1 MTLQTRKI
9 ADLTVSLVGLGCM
22 PLSNIKMV
30 DHREQAIATIHHAI
44 DLGITLLDTA
54 NVYSPTWDTFGH
66 NETLVAEAMR
76 TYSGSADISKVVIAT
91 KGGIIKPAENVVERD
106 GTREGLLKACE
117 ASLKR
122 LDTSSIE
129 LYQFHRHDP
138 SVTYTEQMLSLKA
151 LKDAGMVKR
160 IGLSNAQG
168 PELAVALEIL
178 GGPNDGGVVSIQN
191 EYSPRY
197 RGEQDVLDKC
207 AELGIAFLPW
217 SPLGGAAQAGEVGSR
232 YSDFAAVATEVGA
245 TAQEVV
251 LAWLLALTPVMI
263 PIPGATKT
271 ATVDSIIRSTE
282 IKLTSA
288 QVERLTAA
296 ESPNESLFPD
306 LKPRSPLR

>member
-9 ADLTVSLVGLGCM
+9 ADLNVSLVGLGCM

-30 DHREQAIATIHHAI
+30 DHREQAISTIHHAI

-54 NVYSPTWDTFGH
+54 NVYSPTWDTVGH
-66 NETLVAEAMR
+66 NETLVAEAVR
-76 TYSGSADISKVVIAT
+76 SYSGSADISKVVIAT
-91 KGGIIKPAENVVERD
+91 KGGITKPAENVAERD

-117 ASLKR
+117 ASLTR
-122 LDTSSIE
+122 LNTSSIE

-207 AELGIAFLPW
+207 MELGIAFLPW

-232 YSDFAAVATEVGA
+232 YSDFASVATEVGA

-263 PIPGATKT
+263 PIPGATKL
-271 ATVDSIIRSTE
+271 ATVDSIVRSSAL
-282 IKLTSA
+282 KLTSA
-288 QVERLTAA
+288 QVDRLTAA
-296 ESPNESLFPD
+296 DSPNESLFPD
-306 LKPRSPLR
+306 AKPRSPLR

>member
-1 MTLQTRKI
+1 MTLQTRRI

-30 DHREQAIATIHHAI
+30 DHREQAISTVHHAI

-76 TYSGSADISKVVIAT
+76 TYSGKADISKVIIAT

-122 LDTSSIE
+122 LNTSSIE

-138 SVTYTEQMLSLKA
+138 SVTYTEQMLSLKV

-207 AELGIAFLPW
+207 MKLGIAFLPW

-282 IKLTSA
+282 LKLTST

>member
-9 ADLTVSLVGLGCM
+9 ADLNVSLVGLGCM

-54 NVYSPTWDTFGH
+54 NVYSPTWDTVGH
-66 NETLVAEAMR
+66 NETLVAEAVR
-76 TYSGSADISKVVIAT
+76 SYSGSADISKVVITT
-91 KGGIIKPAENVVERD
+91 KGGITKPAENVAERD

-122 LDTSSIE
+122 LNTSSIE

-151 LKDAGMVKR
+151 LKDAGMIKR

-207 AELGIAFLPW
+207 SELGIAFLPW

-232 YSDFAAVATEVGA
+232 YSDFASVATEVGA

-263 PIPGATKT
+263 PIPGATKL
-271 ATVDSIIRSTE
+271 ATVDSIVRSSAL
-282 IKLTSA
+282 KLSSA
-288 QVERLTAA
+288 QVDRLTAA
-296 ESPNESLFPD
+296 DSPNESLFPD

>member
-9 ADLTVSLVGLGCM
+9 ADLNVSLVGLGCM

-54 NVYSPTWDTFGH
+54 NVYSPSWDTFGH
-66 NETLVAEAMR
+66 NESLVAEAVR
-76 TYSGSADISKVVIAT
+76 SYAGSADISKVVIAT

-122 LDTSSIE
+122 LNTSSIE

-207 AELGIAFLPW
+207 SELGIAFLPW

-232 YSDFAAVATEVGA
+232 YSDFASVATEVGA

-263 PIPGATKT
+263 PIPGATKL
-271 ATVDSIIRSTE
+271 ATVDSIVRSSAL
-282 IKLTSA
+282 KLTSA
-288 QVERLTAA
+288 QVDRLTAA
-296 ESPNESLFPD
+296 DSPNESLFPD
-306 LKPRSPLR
+306 TKPRSPLR

>member
-30 DHREQAIATIHHAI
+30 DHREHAIATIHHAI
-44 DLGITLLDTA
+44 DSGITLLDTA

-122 LDTSSIE
+122 LNTSSIE

-296 ESPNESLFPD
+296 DSPNESLFPD

>member
-9 ADLTVSLVGLGCM
+9 ADLNVSLVGLGCM

-54 NVYSPTWDTFGH
+54 NVYSPSWDTFGH
-66 NETLVAEAMR
+66 NESLVAEAVR
-76 TYSGSADISKVVIAT
+76 SYAGSADISKVVIAT

-122 LDTSSIE
+122 LNTSSIE

-207 AELGIAFLPW
+207 SELGIAFLPW

-232 YSDFAAVATEVGA
+232 YSDFASVATEVGA

-263 PIPGATKT
+263 PIPGATKL
-271 ATVDSIIRSTE
+271 ATVDSIVRSSAL
-282 IKLTSA
+282 KLSSA
-288 QVERLTAA
+288 QVDRLTAA
-296 ESPNESLFPD
+296 DSPNESLFPD

>member
-54 NVYSPTWDTFGH
+54 NVYSPSWDTFGH
-66 NETLVAEAMR
+66 NESLVAEAVR
-76 TYSGSADISKVVIAT
+76 SYAGSADISKVVIAT

-106 GTREGLLKACE
+106 GTREGLLRACE

-122 LDTSSIE
+122 LNTSSIE

-168 PELAVALEIL
+168 SELAVALEIL

-207 AELGIAFLPW
+207 SELGIAFLPW

-232 YSDFAAVATEVGA
+232 YSDFASVATEVGA

-263 PIPGATKT
+263 PIPGATKL
-271 ATVDSIIRSTE
+271 ATVDSIVRSSAL
-282 IKLTSA
+282 KLTSA
-288 QVERLTAA
+288 QVDRLTAA
-296 ESPNESLFPD
+296 DSPNESLFPD

>member
-9 ADLTVSLVGLGCM
+9 ADLNVSLVGLGCM

-30 DHREQAIATIHHAI
+30 NHREQAIATIHHAI

-54 NVYSPTWDTFGH
+54 NVYSPSWDTFGH
-66 NETLVAEAMR
+66 NESLVAEAVR
-76 TYSGSADISKVVIAT
+76 SYAGSADISKVVIAT

-106 GTREGLLKACE
+106 GTRDGLLKACE

-122 LDTSSIE
+122 LNTSSIE

-207 AELGIAFLPW
+207 SELGIAFLPW

-232 YSDFAAVATEVGA
+232 YSDFASVATEVGA

-263 PIPGATKT
+263 PIPGATKL
-271 ATVDSIIRSTE
+271 ATVDSIVRSSAL
-282 IKLTSA
+282 KLTSA
-288 QVERLTAA
+288 QVDRLTAA
-296 ESPNESLFPD
+296 DSPNESLFPD
-306 LKPRSPLR
+306 TKPRSPLR

>member
-30 DHREQAIATIHHAI
+30 DHREQAIATVHHAI
-44 DLGITLLDTA
+44 DSGITLLDTA

-76 TYSGSADISKVVIAT
+76 TYSGKADISKVIIAT

-122 LDTSSIE
+122 LNTSSIE

-168 PELAVALEIL
+168 PELDVALEIL

-207 AELGIAFLPW
+207 MKLGIAFLPW

-271 ATVDSIIRSTE
+271 ATVDSIIRSTAL
-282 IKLTSA
+282 KLTSA

-296 ESPNESLFPD
+296 DSPNESLFPD

>member
-30 DHREQAIATIHHAI
+30 DHREQAISTIHHAI
-44 DLGITLLDTA
+44 DSGITLLDTA

-76 TYSGSADISKVVIAT
+76 TYSGKADISKVIIAT

-122 LDTSSIE
+122 LNTSSIE

-168 PELAVALEIL
+168 PELDVALEIL

-207 AELGIAFLPW
+207 MKLGIAFLPW

-282 IKLTSA
+282 LKLTST

>member
-76 TYSGSADISKVVIAT
+76 TYSGSADISKVLIAT

-122 LDTSSIE
+122 LNTSSIE

-168 PELAVALEIL
+168 SELAVALEIL

-282 IKLTSA
+282 VKLTSA

>member
-9 ADLTVSLVGLGCM
+9 ADLTISLVGLGCM

-44 DLGITLLDTA
+44 DSGITLLDTA

-66 NETLVAEAMR
+66 NETLVAEAVR
-76 TYSGSADISKVVIAT
+76 TYSGSADISKVIIAT
-91 KGGIIKPAENVVERD
+91 KGGIIKPADNVVERD

-122 LDTSSIE
+122 LNTSSIE
-129 LYQFHRHDP
+129 LYQFYRHDP
-138 SVTYTEQMLSLKA
+138 SVTYTDQMLSLKA

-207 AELGIAFLPW
+207 TELGIAFLPW

-263 PIPGATKT
+263 PIPGDTKT
-271 ATVDSIIRSTE
+271 ATVDSIIRASAL
-282 IKLTSA
+282 KLTSA

-296 ESPNESLFPD
+296 DSPNESLFPD
-306 LKPRSPLR
+306 IKPRSTLR

>member
-30 DHREQAIATIHHAI
+30 DHREQAIATVHHAI

-76 TYSGSADISKVVIAT
+76 SYSGSADISKVIIAT

-122 LDTSSIE
+122 LNTSSIE

-168 PELAVALEIL
+168 AELAVALEIL

-207 AELGIAFLPW
+207 MKLGIAFLPW

-263 PIPGATKT
+263 PIPGATKL
-271 ATVDSIIRSTE
+271 ATVDSIIRASAL
-282 IKLTSA
+282 KLTFA
-288 QVERLTAA
+288 QVDRLTAA
-296 ESPNESLFPD
+296 DSPNESLFPD

>member
-9 ADLTVSLVGLGCM
+9 ADLNVSLVGLGCM

-122 LDTSSIE
+122 LNTSSIE

-168 PELAVALEIL
+168 PELAIALEIL

-282 IKLTSA
+282 LKLTSA

>member
-9 ADLTVSLVGLGCM
+9 ADLNVSLVGLGCM

-54 NVYSPTWDTFGH
+54 NVYSPTWDTVGH
-66 NETLVAEAMR
+66 NETLVAEAVR
-76 TYSGSADISKVVIAT
+76 SYSGSADISKVVIAT
-91 KGGIIKPAENVVERD
+91 KGGITKPAENVAERD

-151 LKDAGMVKR
+151 LKDAGMIKR

-178 GGPNDGGVVSIQN
+178 GGPTDGGVVSIQN

-207 AELGIAFLPW
+207 SELGIAFLPW

-232 YSDFAAVATEVGA
+232 YSDFASVATEVGA

-263 PIPGATKT
+263 PIPGATKL
-271 ATVDSIIRSTE
+271 ATVDSIVRSSALM
-282 IKLTSA
+282 LTSE
-288 QVERLTAA
+288 QVDRLTAA
-296 ESPNESLFPD
+296 DSPNESLFPD
-306 LKPRSPLR
+306 AKPRSPLR

>member
-44 DLGITLLDTA
+44 NSGITLLDTA

-66 NETLVAEAMR
+66 NETLVAEAVR

-91 KGGIIKPAENVVERD
+91 KGGIIKPADNVVERD

-122 LDTSSIE
+122 LNTSSIE

-207 AELGIAFLPW
+207 TELGIAFLPW

-271 ATVDSIIRSTE
+271 ATVDSIIRSSAL
-282 IKLTSA
+282 KLTSA

-296 ESPNESLFPD
+296 DSPNESLFPD

>member
-66 NETLVAEAMR
+66 NESLVAEAVR
-76 TYSGSADISKVVIAT
+76 SYSGSADISKVIIAT

-122 LDTSSIE
+122 LNTSSIE

-207 AELGIAFLPW
+207 TALGIAFLPW

-232 YSDFAAVATEVGA
+232 YSDVASVATEVGA

-263 PIPGATKT
+263 PIPGATKLT
-271 ATVDSIIRSTE
+271 TVDSIVRSSAL
-282 IKLTSA
+282 KLTSV

-296 ESPNESLFPD
+296 DSPNESLFPD
-306 LKPRSPLR
+306 VKPRSPLR

>member
-9 ADLTVSLVGLGCM
+9 ADLNVSLVGLGCM

-30 DHREQAIATIHHAI
+30 DHREQAISTIHHAI

-76 TYSGSADISKVVIAT
+76 TYSGKADISKVIIAT

-106 GTREGLLKACE
+106 GTREGLSKACE

-122 LDTSSIE
+122 LNTSSIE

-168 PELAVALEIL
+168 PELAIALEIL

-282 IKLTSA
+282 LKLTST

>member
-54 NVYSPTWDTFGH
+54 NVYSPTWDTVGH
-66 NETLVAEAMR
+66 NETLVAEAVR
-76 TYSGSADISKVVIAT
+76 SYSGSADISKVVITT
-91 KGGIIKPAENVVERD
+91 KGGITKPAENVAERD

-122 LDTSSIE
+122 LNTSSIE

-207 AELGIAFLPW
+207 SGLGIAFLPW

-232 YSDFAAVATEVGA
+232 YSDFASVATEVGA

-263 PIPGATKT
+263 PIPGATKL
-271 ATVDSIIRSTE
+271 ATVDSIVRSSAL
-282 IKLTSA
+282 KLTSA
-288 QVERLTAA
+288 QVDRLTAA
-296 ESPNESLFPD
+296 DSPNESLFPD
-306 LKPRSPLR
+306 AKPRSPLR

>member
-1 MTLQTRKI
+1 
-9 ADLTVSLVGLGCM
+9 
-22 PLSNIKMV
+22 
-30 DHREQAIATIHHAI
+30 
-44 DLGITLLDTA
+44 
-54 NVYSPTWDTFGH
+54 
-66 NETLVAEAMR
+66 
-76 TYSGSADISKVVIAT
+76 
-91 KGGIIKPAENVVERD
+91 
-106 GTREGLLKACE
+106 
-117 ASLKR
+117 LKR
-122 LDTSSIE
+122 LNTSSIE

-263 PIPGATKT
+263 PIPGATKP
-271 ATVDSIIRSTE
+271 ATVDSIVRSSAL
-282 IKLTSA
+282 KLTSA
-288 QVERLTAA
+288 QVDRLTAA
-296 ESPNESLFPD
+296 DSPNESLFPD

>member
-44 DLGITLLDTA
+44 DSGITLLDTA

-66 NETLVAEAMR
+66 NETLVAEAVR
-76 TYSGSADISKVVIAT
+76 TYSGSADISKVIIAT
-91 KGGIIKPAENVVERD
+91 KGGIIKPADNVVERD

-122 LDTSSIE
+122 LNTSSIE

-207 AELGIAFLPW
+207 TELGIAFLPW

-271 ATVDSIIRSTE
+271 ATVDSIIRSSAL
-282 IKLTSA
+282 KLTSA

>member
-9 ADLTVSLVGLGCM
+9 ADLTVSLIGLGCM

-44 DLGITLLDTA
+44 DSGITLLDTA

-66 NETLVAEAMR
+66 NETLVAEAIR
-76 TYSGSADISKVVIAT
+76 TYSGSTDISKVVIAT

-122 LDTSSIE
+122 LNTSSIE

-168 PELAVALEIL
+168 PELAVALKIL
-178 GGPNDGGVVSIQN
+178 GGPKDGGVVSIQN

-207 AELGIAFLPW
+207 TELGIAFLPW

-245 TAQEVV
+245 SAQEVV

-271 ATVDSIIRSTE
+271 ATVDSIIRSSAL
-282 IKLTSA
+282 KLTSA
-288 QVERLTAA
+288 QVDRLTAA
-296 ESPNESLFPD
+296 DSPNESLFPD
-306 LKPRSPLR
+306 AKPRSPLR

>member
-30 DHREQAIATIHHAI
+30 DHREQAIATVHHAI

-66 NETLVAEAMR
+66 NETLVAEAVR
-76 TYSGSADISKVVIAT
+76 TYSGKSDISKVIIAT

-122 LDTSSIE
+122 LNTSSIE

-207 AELGIAFLPW
+207 MELGIAFLPW

-232 YSDFAAVATEVGA
+232 YSDFASVATEVGA

-282 IKLTSA
+282 LKLTSA

>member
-9 ADLTVSLVGLGCM
+9 ADLNVSLVGLGCM

-54 NVYSPTWDTFGH
+54 NVYSPTWDTVGH

-91 KGGIIKPAENVVERD
+91 KGGITKPAENVAERD

-122 LDTSSIE
+122 LNTSSIE

-178 GGPNDGGVVSIQN
+178 G
-191 EYSPRY
+191 
-197 RGEQDVLDKC
+197 
-207 AELGIAFLPW
+207 
-217 SPLGGAAQAGEVGSR
+217 
-232 YSDFAAVATEVGA
+232 
-245 TAQEVV
+245 
-251 LAWLLALTPVMI
+251 
-263 PIPGATKT
+263 
-271 ATVDSIIRSTE
+271 
-282 IKLTSA
+282 
-288 QVERLTAA
+288 
-296 ESPNESLFPD
+296 
-306 LKPRSPLR
+306 

>member
-122 LDTSSIE
+122 LNTSSIE

-168 PELAVALEIL
+168 PELAIALEIL

-282 IKLTSA
+282 LKLTSA

-296 ESPNESLFPD
+296 DSPNESLFPD

>member
-30 DHREQAIATIHHAI
+30 DHREQAIATVHHAI

-66 NETLVAEAMR
+66 NETLVAEAVR
-76 TYSGSADISKVVIAT
+76 TYSGKADILKVIIAT

-122 LDTSSIE
+122 LNTSSIE

-168 PELAVALEIL
+168 PELDIALEIL

-207 AELGIAFLPW
+207 MKLGIAFLPW

-282 IKLTSA
+282 LKLTST

>member
-9 ADLTVSLVGLGCM
+9 ADLNVSLVGLGCM

-54 NVYSPTWDTFGH
+54 NVYSPTWDTVGH

-91 KGGIIKPAENVVERD
+91 KGGITKPAENVAERD

-122 LDTSSIE
+122 LNTSSIE

-245 TAQEVV
+245 TAQEVA

-271 ATVDSIIRSTE
+271 ATVDSITRSTE
-282 IKLTSA
+282 LKLTSA

-296 ESPNESLFPD
+296 DSPNESLFPD

>member
-44 DLGITLLDTA
+44 DSGITLLDTA

-122 LDTSSIE
+122 LNTSSIE

-282 IKLTSA
+282 VKLTSA

-296 ESPNESLFPD
+296 DSPNESLFPD

>member
-30 DHREQAIATIHHAI
+30 DHREQAIATVHHAI

-66 NETLVAEAMR
+66 NETLVAEAVR
-76 TYSGSADISKVVIAT
+76 TYSGKADILKVIIAT

-122 LDTSSIE
+122 LNTSSIE

-138 SVTYTEQMLSLKA
+138 SVTYTEQMLSLKV

-168 PELAVALEIL
+168 PELDIALEIL

-282 IKLTSA
+282 LKLTST

>member
-9 ADLTVSLVGLGCM
+9 ADLTISLVGLGCM

-44 DLGITLLDTA
+44 DSGITLLDTA

-66 NETLVAEAMR
+66 NETLVAEAVR
-76 TYSGSADISKVVIAT
+76 TYSGSADISKVIIAT
-91 KGGIIKPAENVVERD
+91 KGGIIKPADNVVERD

-122 LDTSSIE
+122 LNTSSIE

-138 SVTYTEQMLSLKA
+138 SVTYTDQMLSLKA

-207 AELGIAFLPW
+207 TELGIAFLPW

-232 YSDFAAVATEVGA
+232 YSDFASVATEVGA

-271 ATVDSIIRSTE
+271 ATVDSIIRASAL
-282 IKLTSA
+282 KLTSA

-296 ESPNESLFPD
+296 DSPNESLFPD
-306 LKPRSPLR
+306 IKPRSTLR

>member
-30 DHREQAIATIHHAI
+30 DHREQAIATVHHAI
-44 DLGITLLDTA
+44 DSGITLLDTA

-66 NETLVAEAMR
+66 NETLVAEAVR
-76 TYSGSADISKVVIAT
+76 TYSGKADISKVIIAT

-122 LDTSSIE
+122 LNTSSIE

-168 PELAVALEIL
+168 PELDIALEIL

-263 PIPGATKT
+263 PIPGATKP
-271 ATVDSIIRSTE
+271 ATVDSIVRSSAL
-282 IKLTSA
+282 KLTSA
-288 QVERLTAA
+288 QVDRLTAA
-296 ESPNESLFPD
+296 DSPNESLFPD
-306 LKPRSPLR
+306 AKPRSPLR

>member
-30 DHREQAIATIHHAI
+30 DHREQAIATVHHAI

-54 NVYSPTWDTFGH
+54 NVYSPTWNTFGH

-76 TYSGSADISKVVIAT
+76 TYSGKADISKVIIAT

-122 LDTSSIE
+122 LNTSSIE

-168 PELAVALEIL
+168 AELAVALEIL

-207 AELGIAFLPW
+207 MKLGIAFLPW

-282 IKLTSA
+282 LKLTST

>member
-1 MTLQTRKI
+1 
-9 ADLTVSLVGLGCM
+9 M

-30 DHREQAIATIHHAI
+30 DHREQAIATVHHAI

-66 NETLVAEAMR
+66 NETLVAEAVR
-76 TYSGSADISKVVIAT
+76 TYSGKSDISKVIIAT

-122 LDTSSIE
+122 LNTSSIE

-271 ATVDSIIRSTE
+271 ATVDSIVRSSAL
-282 IKLTSA
+282 KLTSA
-288 QVERLTAA
+288 QVDRLTAA
-296 ESPNESLFPD
+296 DSPNESLFPD

>member
-9 ADLTVSLVGLGCM
+9 ADLNVSLVGLGCM

-54 NVYSPTWDTFGH
+54 NVYSPSWDTFGH
-66 NETLVAEAMR
+66 NESLVAEAVR
-76 TYSGSADISKVVIAT
+76 SYAGSADISKVVIAT

-122 LDTSSIE
+122 LNTSSIE

-207 AELGIAFLPW
+207 SELGIAFLPW

-232 YSDFAAVATEVGA
+232 YSDFASVATEVGA

-263 PIPGATKT
+263 PIPGATKL
-271 ATVDSIIRSTE
+271 ATVDSIVRSSAL
-282 IKLTSA
+282 KLTSA
-288 QVERLTAA
+288 QVDRLTAA
-296 ESPNESLFPD
+296 DSPNESLFPD
-306 LKPRSPLR
+306 AKPRSPLR

>member
-44 DLGITLLDTA
+44 DSGITLLDTA

-66 NETLVAEAMR
+66 NETLVAEAVR

-91 KGGIIKPAENVVERD
+91 KGGIIKPADNVVERD

-122 LDTSSIE
+122 LNTSSIE

-207 AELGIAFLPW
+207 TELGIAFLPW
-217 SPLGGAAQAGEVGSR
+217 SPLGGAAQAAEVGSR

-271 ATVDSIIRSTE
+271 ATVDSIIRSSAL
-282 IKLTSA
+282 KLTSA

-296 ESPNESLFPD
+296 DSPNESLFPD

>member
-44 DLGITLLDTA
+44 DSGITLLDTA

-76 TYSGSADISKVVIAT
+76 TYSGKADISKVIIAT

-122 LDTSSIE
+122 LNTSSIE

-207 AELGIAFLPW
+207 MKLGIAFLPW

-263 PIPGATKT
+263 PIPGATKL
-271 ATVDSIIRSTE
+271 ATVDSIVRSSAL
-282 IKLTSA
+282 KLTSA
-288 QVERLTAA
+288 QVDRLTAA
-296 ESPNESLFPD
+296 DSPNESLFPD

>member
-9 ADLTVSLVGLGCM
+9 ADLNVSLVGLGCM

-44 DLGITLLDTA
+44 DSGITLLDTA

-66 NETLVAEAMR
+66 NETLVAEAVR

-91 KGGIIKPAENVVERD
+91 KGGIIKPADNVVERD

-122 LDTSSIE
+122 LNTSSIE

-207 AELGIAFLPW
+207 TELGIAFLPW

-271 ATVDSIIRSTE
+271 ATVDSIIRSSAL
-282 IKLTSA
+282 KLTSA
-288 QVERLTAA
+288 QLERLTAA
-296 ESPNESLFPD
+296 DSPNESLFPD

>member
-30 DHREQAIATIHHAI
+30 DHREQAIATVHHAI
-44 DLGITLLDTA
+44 DMGITLLDTA

-66 NETLVAEAMR
+66 NETLVAEAVR
-76 TYSGSADISKVVIAT
+76 TYSGSADISKVIIAT
-91 KGGIIKPAENVVERD
+91 KGGIIKPADNVVERD

-122 LDTSSIE
+122 LNTSSIE

-207 AELGIAFLPW
+207 TELGIAFLPW

-232 YSDFAAVATEVGA
+232 YSAFASIATEVGA
-245 TAQEVV
+245 SPQEVV

-263 PIPGATKT
+263 PIPGATKP
-271 ATVDSIIRSTE
+271 ATVDSIIRSAAL
-282 IKLTSA
+282 KLTSA

-296 ESPNESLFPD
+296 DSPNESLFPD
-306 LKPRSPLR
+306 IKPRSPLR

>member
-44 DLGITLLDTA
+44 DSGITLLDTA
-54 NVYSPTWDTFGH
+54 NVYSPSWDTFGH
-66 NETLVAEAMR
+66 NETLVAEAVR
-76 TYSGSADISKVVIAT
+76 TYSGNADISKVVIAT
-91 KGGIIKPAENVVERD
+91 KGGIIKPADNVVERD

-122 LDTSSIE
+122 LNTSSIE

-207 AELGIAFLPW
+207 IELGIAFLPW

-271 ATVDSIIRSTE
+271 ATVDSIIRSSAL
-282 IKLTSA
+282 KLTSA

>member
-44 DLGITLLDTA
+44 DSGITLLDTA

-76 TYSGSADISKVVIAT
+76 TYSGSADISKVIIAT
-91 KGGIIKPAENVVERD
+91 KGGIIKPAENVFERD

-122 LDTSSIE
+122 LNTSSIE

-207 AELGIAFLPW
+207 AEIGIAFLPW

-288 QVERLTAA
+288 QVERLTEAD
-296 ESPNESLFPD
+296 SPNESLFPD